1 MPHPRCQMD
10 GCQSHLMPLW
20 LVIPIVAIVST
31 LAIMFPFLDAIG
43 FKAGQVVV
51 FTPGSYIIAG
61 ALVLLWLLTIMVSG
75 ARRHEHAFECLID
88 TFGIPGLVGSV
99 IFFGRGLGIHF

>member
-1 MPHPRCQMD
+1 MARLRCTVA

-43 FKAGQVVV
+43 FKSGQVVV
-51 FTPGSYIIAG
+51 FTFQNYVVAG
-61 ALVLLWLLTIMVSG
+61 VLSLLWLLTIMVSS
-75 ARRHEHAFECLID
+75 ARRHDHAIECLID
-88 TFGIPGLVGSV
+88 TFGIPGFVGSA